1 MAWEVEA
8 ESSTRRFI
16 LKALR
21 ESSGELF
28 GQFSN
33 LNERALRWRPG
44 PGEWCLKEI
53 AGHLRDAEELYRR
66 QLELIARETAPLLPH
81 ESLDVLI
88 LENDYREERI
98 GYLLGEFE
106 AAREET
112 FWLLR
117 MLGEDDWHRT
127 GIHPYRGPITVLDIA
142 REMHEHDLEYLYK
155 AQRLRKALPQR

>member
-1 MAWEVEA
+1 MVWEA
-8 ESSTRRFI
+8 DSGSRRFI

-33 LNERALRWRPG
+33 LNERALRWRPA

-53 AGHLRDAEELYRR
+53 AAHLRDAEELYRR
-66 QLELIARETAPLLPH
+66 QLELISREAEPRLPH
-81 ESLDVLI
+81 ESLDVLP

-98 GYLLGEFE
+98 GRLLAEFE
-106 AAREET
+106 SAREDT

-117 MLGEDDWHRT
+117 ELGEDDWQRT
-127 GIHPYRGPITVLDIA
+127 GIHPYRGAITILDIA

-155 AQRLRKALPQR
+155 AQQLRKVLPRR